1 MTSKKQN
8 FKINGVT
15 SDDIAALNRTDEIL
29 TRIQNA
35 YTESDVLMSET
46 DGEVIKIEEL
56 ARVRGI
62 LSFLKNNQTVV
73 VNPSFN

>member
-1 MTSKKQN
+1 MEKYQISEREVSALKT
-8 FKINGVT
+8 VE
-15 SDDIAALNRTDEIL
+15 DILIRLQKDYEET
-29 TRIQNA
+29 
-35 YTESDVLMSET
+35 DVLMSET
-46 DGEVIKIEEL
+46 DGEVIKIDEL